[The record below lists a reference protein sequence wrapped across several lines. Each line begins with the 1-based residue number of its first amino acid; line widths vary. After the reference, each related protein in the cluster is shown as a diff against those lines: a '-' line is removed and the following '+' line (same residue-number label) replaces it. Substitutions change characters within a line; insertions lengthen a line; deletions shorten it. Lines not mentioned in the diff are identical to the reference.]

1 MGTKKINKLLF
12 EMSIPIMISM
22 LVQAL
27 YNIVDSYFVSHINED
42 AFAAVSL
49 AFPVQYMIT
58 GLAVGT
64 AVGINALLSKSLG
77 QKKFETAN
85 RAAENGLVLAIF
97 HYLIFFI
104 FGNFLSEAFFRTQ
117 TDDLKIIAYGVDYIS
132 IVTVFSMGTFIQITV
147 ERIFQSVGKTFY
159 TMITQIFGVIINI
172 ALDPILIFGHF
183 GVPAMGIKGA
193 AIATVIAQISAAILS
208 LFINYKYND
217 SIEIKKLKPDFKII
231 KEIYRVGFPSFILI
245 AITSV
250 TIYFMNIILSK
261 FSSTAVAALGAYFKL
276 RSFIFLP
283 VFGLNNAVVPIIA
296 YNYGARKKERA
307 VEAVELSIKVATVIM
322 IVGFIAIQIFAENML
337 MIFNA
342 SEKMIEIGVPALKTI
357 SFAYFFAG
365 HNIVTSASFQ
375 ALGNGVL
382 SLNSSVIRQV
392 VALLPVAYLLSLTGN
407 LNLVWLCYPISEV
420 VDLIYCRYY
429 LVNFTYKKIKD

>member
-1 MGTKKINKLLF
+1 MGTKKINRLLF

-64 AVGINALLSKSLG
+64 AVGINALLSRSLG

-85 RAAENGLVLAIF
+85 KAAENGLILAVF
-97 HYLIFFI
+97 HYLLFLV
-104 FGNFLSEAFFRTQ
+104 FGIFLSEIFFKTQ
-117 TDDLKIIAYGVDYIS
+117 TDDPRIISYGVDYIS
-132 IVTVFSMGTFIQITV
+132 TVTIFSVGTFIQITV
-147 ERIFQSVGKTFY
+147 ERILQSTGKTIY
-159 TMITQIFGVIINI
+159 TMITQIFGVVINI
-172 ALDPILIFGHF
+172 ALDPILIFGYL

-193 AIATVIAQISAAILS
+193 AVATVIAQISASILS
-208 LFINYKYND
+208 LFLNYKFNKD
-217 SIEIKKLKPDFKII
+217 VEIKSFKTDFKVIR
-231 KEIYRVGFPSFILI
+231 EIYRVGLPSFILI
-245 AITSV
+245 GITSI
-250 TIYFMNIILSK
+250 TIYFMNIILSG

-296 YNYGARKKERA
+296 YNYGARNKER
-307 VEAVELSIKVATVIM
+307 VLEAVHLSIKVATVIM
-322 IVGFIAIQIFAENML
+322 IVGFVVIQFFAEDML

-342 SEKMIEIGVPALKTI
+342 SETMIEIGVPALKTI

-382 SLNSSVIRQV
+382 SLNSSIIRQV
-392 VALLPVAYLLSLTGN
+392 AALLPVAYMLSFTGN

-420 VDLIYCRYY
+420 VDLVYCRYY
-429 LVNFTYKKIKD
+429 LFNFTYKKIKN